1 MRNKGRKKKNKR
13 GKKKQSNPR
22 VLVENEFTWMVE
34 QNRCLDKLMNKIN
47 KTLKNESLNSV
58 ICRTENTLY
67 NRIHH
72 RSDLAGWTQYRSSEF
87 MDKQQIEIEHKIHT
101 SKIRLKILKIMYEEQ
116 YNNMSMIK
124 RLFTKKRK
132 WKYE

>member
-1 MRNKGRKKKNKR
+1 
-13 GKKKQSNPR
+13 
-22 VLVENEFTWMVE
+22 
-34 QNRCLDKLMNKIN
+34 MNKIN

-87 MDKQQIEIEHKIHT
+87 MDKQQIDRRMFGVYKTVTNVDFGSPNTPTGQPNRLIVPIVEDNKIVSYDIVKRVRVRKPFVGTLSQHK
-101 SKIRLKILKIMYEEQ
+101 
-116 YNNMSMIK
+116 
-124 RLFTKKRK
+124 FT
-132 WKYE
+132 